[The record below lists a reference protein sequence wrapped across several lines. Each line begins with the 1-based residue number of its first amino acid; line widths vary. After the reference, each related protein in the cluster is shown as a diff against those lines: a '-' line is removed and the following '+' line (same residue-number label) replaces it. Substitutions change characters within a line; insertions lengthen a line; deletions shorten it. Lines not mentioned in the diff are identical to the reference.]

1 MTVMCFC
8 PFIEYKNQCLGK
20 ITMQK
25 YTSTDATPEMFT
37 KVSFVWNMLIVIS
50 MCMLNFVTD
59 SRNPDMISQLSLEL
73 NLLA

>member
-1 MTVMCFC
+1 MTVMSFC

-37 KVSFVWNMLIVIS
+37 KVNFVWNMLLVLS
-50 MCMLNFVTD
+50 MCNFVTD
-59 SRNPDMISQLSLEL
+59 SQNPHMVPQLSLGL
-73 NLLA
+73 DLLA

>member
-1 MTVMCFC
+1 MASCNNNIIFVLSYMTVTCFC

-37 KVSFVWNMLIVIS
+37 KVSFVWNMLTVIS
-50 MCMLNFVTD
+50 MYMLN
-59 SRNPDMISQLSLEL
+59 
-73 NLLA
+73 